1 MDIGSDGEILP
12 DSIQNLKS
20 AVKTTVP
27 DKRSNPVAGRI
38 RNQRRDLML
47 YAVGATNRLLN
58 FFSSGLRLFSAA
70 RHRLCEFGRKSLEST
85 IDNNCCQCY
94 PLLMLDIQVI
104 DDPAAATVALEPT
117 RSRLLSELAVPAS
130 AATLATR
137 VGLARQKV
145 NYHLHALEAHGLVR
159 LAQERKWGGLTER
172 LLVATAASYV
182 VSPSALGPVAVDP
195 NREADR
201 LSASYLIALGA
212 RVVREVG
219 DLVRRAKEAGKRLA
233 TLAVDTEVRFRSA
246 TDRAAFSNEL
256 TEAITKLV
264 SKYHDE
270 SAPGGRAHRLVVVA
284 HPLPQK
290 SDPKEPS

>member
-1 MDIGSDGEILP
+1 
-12 DSIQNLKS
+12 
-20 AVKTTVP
+20 
-27 DKRSNPVAGRI
+27 
-38 RNQRRDLML
+38 
-47 YAVGATNRLLN
+47 
-58 FFSSGLRLFSAA
+58 
-70 RHRLCEFGRKSLEST
+70 
-85 IDNNCCQCY
+85 
-94 PLLMLDIQVI
+94 MLDIQVI

-172 LLVATAASYV
+172 LLVATASAYV
-182 VSPSALGPVAVDP
+182 VSPSALGPVAADP
-195 NREADR
+195 NRDIDR

-219 DLVRRAKEAGKRLA
+219 DLVRRANATGKRLA

-246 TDRAAFSNEL
+246 EDRAAFSNEL
-256 TEAITKLV
+256 TAAITKLIA
-264 SKYHDE
+264 KYHDE

-284 HPLPQK
+284 HPSPTRLRREGGPQK
-290 SDPKEPS
+290 SDPKESSS